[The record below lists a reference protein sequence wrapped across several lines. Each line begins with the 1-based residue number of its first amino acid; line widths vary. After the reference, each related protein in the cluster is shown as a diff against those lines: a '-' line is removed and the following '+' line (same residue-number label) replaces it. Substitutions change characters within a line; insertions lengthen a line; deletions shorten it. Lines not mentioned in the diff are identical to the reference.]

1 MYIHVSLFLFFSI
14 MVYLEMLDTVPCR
27 PCHVSILHMRVCI
40 LSPASSPSLLHSL
53 SPSASTGEIL
63 LFNLATDFGSESLEN
78 SRHS

>member
-14 MVYLEMLDTVPCR
+14 MVYLEMLNTVL
-27 PCHVSILHMRVCI
+27 CHVSILHMRVCI
-40 LSPASSPSLLHSL
+40 LSAASSPSLLHSL
-53 SPSASTGEIL
+53 SPSATTGEIL